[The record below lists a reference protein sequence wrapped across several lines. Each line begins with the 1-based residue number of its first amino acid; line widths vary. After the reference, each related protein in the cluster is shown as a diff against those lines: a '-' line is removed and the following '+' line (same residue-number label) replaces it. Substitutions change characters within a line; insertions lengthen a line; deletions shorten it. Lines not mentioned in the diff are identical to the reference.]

1 MKKFLSPLP
10 LVLGFVGVMLAGF
23 IVSAHAAQ
31 AAAPDNG
38 TILDLLKPVFD
49 QVMAGHYVAAAAF
62 ALVLAVGLVR
72 RYAPGKAGAFIHT
85 DLGGALTTLLLSAGG
100 ALATAT
106 MAGAVWHWGMLSA
119 ALLVGLTAMGGYTMI
134 KKLLMPLLAKA
145 PAWMQPI
152 FSILTWIFDKRFQKD
167 PITEATDA
175 GNAAV
180 AANPSGGA
188 NDVVGKPTEL

>member
-1 MKKFLSPLP
+1 MKKFFAPLP

-62 ALVLAVGLVR
+62 ALVLSVGLLR
-72 RYAPGKAGAFIHT
+72 RYAPGRAGAFMHT
-85 DLGGALTTLLLSAGG
+85 DLGGAFTTLVMSVGG

-106 MAGAVWHWGMLSA
+106 VAGAVWHWGMLWA
-119 ALLVGLTAMGGYTMI
+119 AFMVGLTAMGGYTAI
-134 KKLLMPLLAKA
+134 KKLVLPLLAKA

-152 FSILTWIFDKRFQKD
+152 FQVLTWIFDKRFQD
-167 PITEATDA
+167 PVKEAEKA
-175 GNAAV
+175 GDAAV

-188 NDVVGKPTEL
+188 DDVVGKPTEL